1 MAGSKDLFSSILNQG
16 KLNKANASIK
26 MIDID
31 KIDIINNIRESYD
44 KIDEL
49 AESIKIYGIQQPI
62 KVVEKDGKYKLLFGH
77 RRYLA
82 NKKCAEN
89 DMKFSKIPCF
99 VESSKSEEEIIELQ
113 LIENVDRDDLKD
125 YEKGLALSKYKEL
138 TGKTNDEIAER
149 FGKKEKWVRDI
160 LSAVEIIKNIESS
173 PATILNNKPIEKENS
188 YRDIPTGI
196 IVETKSLDIDE
207 QKKLLDR
214 VIKEGLRRDDVR
226 AIKKDI
232 KTSSKK
238 ETSYDKDKYIK
249 ATIEGKKYML
259 EKDKLNKVND
269 IIKFIERN
277 KNEFDEV
284 FLNMFK
290 DLLKKLNESI

>member
-1 MAGSKDLFSSILNQG
+1 
-16 KLNKANASIK
+16 

-49 AESIKIYGIQQPI
+49 AENIKIYGVQQPI
-62 KVVEKDGKYKLLFGH
+62 KVIERNGKYEVLFGH

-99 VESSKSEEEIIELQ
+99 VESPKSEEEIIELQ

-138 TGKTNDEIAER
+138 TGKTNSEIAER

-160 LSAVEIIKNIESS
+160 LSVTEIIKNVESS
-173 PATILNNKPIEKENS
+173 PATNLHNESTEKENL

-196 IVETKSLDIDE
+196 IVETKGLDADE
-207 QKKLLDR
+207 QKKLLDK
-214 VIKEGLRRDDVR
+214 VIEEGLKRDDVR

-232 KTSSKK
+232 KNNPQK
-238 ETSYDKDKYIK
+238 ESSYDKDRYIK
-249 ATIEGKKYML
+249 ATIEGKRYML

-269 IIKFIERN
+269 IIKFIEKN

-290 DLLKKLNESI
+290 DLLKKLY